1 MGIRQPVSVVRA
13 ARGAA
18 AVAACLFV
26 ANCASSGKFASQV
39 DPKYGVSSSPR
50 VVEFGEPVPKGGGT
64 YRVGKPY
71 VVAGK
76 IYVPEE
82 DVNYRE
88 EGLASWYGD
97 DFHGR
102 LTANGEVFD
111 MGALT
116 AAHPTLPMPCYA
128 RVTNL
133 SNGKSLIVRVNDR
146 GPYANNRLI
155 DVSNKAAELLEFKS
169 VGTARVRVE
178 YVARAPLEGSDDRQ
192 LIATLR
198 TGTPAPA
205 PSLVRVAS
213 ARPFVPEVA
222 SSGRGAIRGE
232 IPMPEG
238 RPYDLG
244 NSSGAMASMTTTSE
258 MSASRRARSSVRLP
272 DNPRAVSY
280 ENDPRYAPSTDSE
293 AGEAPA
299 DSRGPSEVL
308 SARGLY

>member
-1 MGIRQPVSVVRA
+1 MGILWPERLVLT
-13 ARGAA
+13 ARGATVA
-18 AVAACLFV
+18 AACLML
-26 ANCASSGKFASQV
+26 ANCASSNKFASRV

-64 YRVGKPY
+64 YRVGRPY
-71 VVAGK
+71 IVAGR

-88 EGLASWYGD
+88 EGMASWYGD

-146 GPYANNRLI
+146 GPYHGNRLI
-155 DVSNKAAELLEFKS
+155 DVSNKAAELLEFKGNG
-169 VGTARVRVE
+169 VARVRVE
-178 YVARAPLEGSDDRQ
+178 YVGRAPLEGSDDRQ

-198 TGTPAPA
+198 TGTPAPS

-213 ARPFVPEVA
+213 ARPFVPEGP
-222 SSGRGAIRGE
+222 SYGRPIRGE

-238 RPYDLG
+238 RPFSLG
-244 NSSGAMASMTTTSE
+244 NTQADYASINATSE
-258 MSASRRARSSVRLP
+258 MSASSRTRGRRL
-272 DNPRAVSY
+272 DK
-280 ENDPRYAPSTDSE
+280 
-293 AGEAPA
+293 
-299 DSRGPSEVL
+299 
-308 SARGLY
+308 

>member
-1 MGIRQPVSVVRA
+1 MGIFGSDPLVLT
-13 ARGAA
+13 ARGAVI
-18 AVAACLFV
+18 AVACLML
-26 ANCASSGKFASQV
+26 ANCASSNKFAGRV

-64 YRVGKPY
+64 YRIGRPY
-71 VVAGK
+71 IVAGR

-88 EGLASWYGD
+88 EGTASWYGD

-146 GPYANNRLI
+146 GPYHGNRLI
-155 DVSNKAAELLEFKS
+155 DVSNKAAELLEFKGNG
-169 VGTARVRVE
+169 VARVRVE
-178 YVARAPLEGSDDRQ
+178 YVGRAPLEGSDDRQ

-198 TGTPAPA
+198 TGAPAPS

-213 ARPFVPEVA
+213 ARPFVPEGP
-222 SSGRGAIRGE
+222 SHGRPIRGE
-232 IPMPEG
+232 VPMPEG
-238 RPYDLG
+238 RPFSLG
-244 NSSGAMASMTTTSE
+244 NTQADYASINATSE
-258 MSASRRARSSVRLP
+258 ISASSRTRGRAL

-280 ENDPRYAPSTDSE
+280 EGDRRYA
-293 AGEAPA
+293 APVGPVSA
-299 DSRGPSEVL
+299 YAPIDPNGPSEIL
-308 SARGLY
+308 SGRGLY